1 MVVLDLSRDDIMRG
15 GHLRSRIAIILGTFI
30 VALLAWASPAF
41 ADPISGSPG
50 AGGDQAPG
58 ARYALADCPRG
69 ANSYDIGPGATGA
82 NVREVQCLLNRT
94 LSWEAFPF
102 PIEID
107 GEYGPITTGAVWEFQ
122 ECVNA
127 RGTPIGVDGRVGP
140 QTLPHLRWWG
150 NIHTPNTGERIC

>member
-1 MVVLDLSRDDIMRG
+1 MK
-15 GHLRSRIAIILGTFI
+15 SRIAVIFGMFI
-30 VALLAWASPAF
+30 VVLLAWATPA
-41 ADPISGSPG
+41 AAGPASGGPG
-50 AGGDQAPG
+50 AERASSVSRPG
-58 ARYALADCPRG
+58 PDARPALDDCPRV
-69 ANSYDIGPGATGA
+69 ANSYDIGPGDTGG

-102 PIEID
+102 EIKID
-107 GEYGPITTGAVWEFQ
+107 GKYGSITTAAVWEFQ

-150 NIHTPNTGERIC
+150 NIHTPSTGEPIC